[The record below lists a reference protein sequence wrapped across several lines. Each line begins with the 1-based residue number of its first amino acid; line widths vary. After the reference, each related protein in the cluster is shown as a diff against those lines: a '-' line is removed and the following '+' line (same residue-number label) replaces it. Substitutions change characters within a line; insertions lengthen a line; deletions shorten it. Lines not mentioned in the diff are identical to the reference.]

1 MMPRTRESG
10 CSMGPRLAVFVR
22 GDDPISEA
30 GVATQLRGRP
40 EVSVVDHERL
50 ADVAVVVVDDVT
62 DDVAQTVR
70 RIQRD
75 GGPPV
80 VLVVSSVDDRCLM
93 HALEVGAAGLLRRR
107 EATPEALACA
117 INNAARGEGTLA
129 PDLLGSLMRQVGRL
143 QREILAPRGMGPVGF
158 SEREV
163 MVLRLLAEGLDTEEI
178 AERLCYSQRTIKNV
192 IHQVTTRMCL
202 RNRSHAVAYAMKSGV
217 I

>member
-1 MMPRTRESG
+1 
-10 CSMGPRLAVFVR
+10 MGARLAVFVR

-40 EVSVVDHERL
+40 EVSIVDHERH
-50 ADVAVVVVDDVT
+50 AEVAVVVVDDVT
-62 DDVAQTVR
+62 DEVAQTVR
-70 RIQRD
+70 RLQRD
-75 GGPPV
+75 AGAAV
-80 VLVVSSVDDRCLM
+80 VLVVANVDDRCLM
-93 HALEVGAAGLLRRR
+93 HALELGAAGLLRRR
-107 EATPEALACA
+107 EATPEALVGA
-117 INNAARGEGTLA
+117 IDHAARGEGTLA

-143 QREILAPRGMGPVGF
+143 QREILAPRGVGPAGF

-192 IHQVTTRMCL
+192 IHHVITRMCL
-202 RNRSHAVAYAMKSGV
+202 RNRSHAVAYAMKVGV